1 MRVSCSTLQR
11 RAFLPSHGASETGP
25 LPRCRRP
32 LNSLVLGGLPG
43 APELGSP
50 RDKRIL
56 DEGLRLLVFHEKRSV
71 DDFRAVLRVLGVGRW
86 EIAGLGSEVIP
97 PAC

>member
-25 LPRCRRP
+25 LPRCHRP

-56 DEGLRLLVFHEKRSV
+56 DEGLRLLVFMKSGVLMISV
-71 DDFRAVLRVLGVGRW
+71 PFSGCWGW
-86 EIAGLGSEVIP
+86 GGGK
-97 PAC
+97 